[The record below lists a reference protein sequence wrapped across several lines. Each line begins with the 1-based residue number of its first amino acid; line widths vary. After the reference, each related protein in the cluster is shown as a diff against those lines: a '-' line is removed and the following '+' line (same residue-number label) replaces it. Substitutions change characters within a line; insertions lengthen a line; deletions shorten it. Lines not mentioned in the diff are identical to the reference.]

1 MPDALRPTGC
11 GALSIDRRVK
21 LLHYRR
27 IAWPETSPAD
37 AGRDFMSGRDSAFIT
52 ITGLAVATALV
63 AIGLAAIR
71 LASPASAQGAPPI
84 TMKLSTATLNDT
96 QHEWLKRF
104 AAAVEKDSGGRIKG
118 EVYPA
123 SQLGA
128 IPRQIEG
135 VQFGAI
141 QGWVGPP
148 EFLVGVDERY
158 EVLSSPGLFTS
169 REQYERTV
177 KDPAVID
184 LILGLGANKGLIG
197 AGIFPIGPSSIITR
211 KQIQHLSDYAGLK
224 IRVLAS
230 PFQLEL
236 IKRMG
241 GSPVAMTLADVLPAL
256 QQGAIDGSLT
266 TMTQYTTL
274 HYIDAAK
281 YVVETDQP
289 YVTSVNVL
297 SKKWLDGLPPD
308 LQKIVRDD
316 ATKTSTDIV
325 PFVDQFFDAQ
335 RQLWKD
341 AGGSVIH
348 LPAADQA
355 AMLAKISSIAEDLS
369 ATKPDLNAA
378 VKAIFAAAAKNK

>member
-1 MPDALRPTGC
+1 MAGEQ
-11 GALSIDRRVK
+11 
-21 LLHYRR
+21 R
-27 IAWPETSPAD
+27 IAVRRRGSAVVIAAFATLMM
-37 AGRDFMSGRDSAFIT
+37 AGFLGP
-52 ITGLAVATALV
+52 
-63 AIGLAAIR
+63 
-71 LASPASAQGAPPI
+71 ASPAAAQGTV

-104 AAAVEKDSGGRIKG
+104 AAAVEKDSGGRIKA
-118 EVYPA
+118 EIYPA

-135 VQFGAI
+135 VQFASI
-141 QGWVGPP
+141 QGWTGPP

-158 EVLSSPGLFTS
+158 EALSAPGLFTS
-169 REQYERTV
+169 RAQYERTV
-177 KDPAVID
+177 RDPAVTG
-184 LILGLGANKGLIG
+184 LMLGLGANKGLIG
-197 AGIFPIGPSSIITR
+197 AGIYPIGPSSIITR

-289 YVTSVNVL
+289 YVTSITVL
-297 SKKWLDGLPPD
+297 SKKWVDGLPAD

-335 RQLWKD
+335 RELWKN
-341 AGGSVIH
+341 AGGSAIH
-348 LPAADQA
+348 LPEADQA

-369 ATKPDLNAA
+369 AAKPDLNAA
-378 VKAIFAAAAKNK
+378 VKAISAAAAKNK

>member
-1 MPDALRPTGC
+1 LTLQASAC
-11 GALSIDRRVK
+11 GTLSIDRPAEVR
-21 LLHYRR
+21 HYPRCTKGEWQIMGGQR
-27 IAWPETSPAD
+27 KAAVQ
-37 AGRDFMSGRDSAFIT
+37 T
-52 ITGLAVATALV
+52 IGIAVAIAGFAALQALPAV
-63 AIGLAAIR
+63 AQA
-71 LASPASAQGAPPI
+71 PI

-104 AAAVEKDSGGRIKG
+104 AAAVEKDSGGRIKA

-123 SQLGA
+123 SQLGT

-135 VQFGAI
+135 VQFASI
-141 QGWVGPP
+141 QGWCGPP

-158 EVLSSPGLFTS
+158 EAMSSPGLFTS

-177 KDPAVID
+177 KDPTVTG
-184 LILGLGANKGLIG
+184 LMLGLGANKGLVG

-230 PFQLEL
+230 PFQLEM

-241 GSPVAMTLADVLPAL
+241 ASPVAMTLADVLPAL

-289 YVTSVNVL
+289 YVTSMTVL
-297 SKKWLDGLPPD
+297 SKKWVDGLPPD

-316 ATKTSTDIV
+316 ATKVSTDIV

-335 RQLWKD
+335 RQIWKD
-341 AGGSVIH
+341 SGGSATH
-348 LPAADQA
+348 LPEADQA

-369 ATKPDLNAA
+369 ASKPDLNAT
-378 VKAIFAAAAKNK
+378 VKTIFAAAAKNK

>member
-1 MPDALRPTGC
+1 MAGQQWATVRRRGSAVVIAAFAALMMAAFLEP
-11 GALSIDRRVK
+11 
-21 LLHYRR
+21 
-27 IAWPETSPAD
+27 TSPA
-37 AGRDFMSGRDSAFIT
+37 A
-52 ITGLAVATALV
+52 
-63 AIGLAAIR
+63 
-71 LASPASAQGAPPI
+71 AQGAV

-104 AAAVEKDSGGRIKG
+104 AAAVEKDSGGRIKA
-118 EVYPA
+118 EIYPA

-135 VQFGAI
+135 VQFASI
-141 QGWVGPP
+141 QGWTGPP

-158 EVLSSPGLFTS
+158 EALSAPGLFTS
-169 REQYERTV
+169 RAQYERTV
-177 KDPAVID
+177 KDPAVTG
-184 LILGLGANKGLIG
+184 LMLGLGANKGLIG
-197 AGIFPIGPSSIITR
+197 AGIYPIGPSSIITR

-236 IKRMG
+236 IKRIG

-289 YVTSVNVL
+289 YVTSITVL
-297 SKKWLDGLPPD
+297 SKKWVDGLPAD
-308 LQKIVRDD
+308 LQKILRDD

-341 AGGSVIH
+341 AGGSAIH
-348 LPAADQA
+348 LPEADQA

-369 ATKPDLNAA
+369 AAKPDLNAA